1 MLNLPTLLLVQ
12 VCFTLLTALLLA
24 GVALT
29 KDALREQQLWAVGY
43 LVGCLGLAIGF
54 VESFR
59 VWVHGALSY
68 GVMAFGLAL
77 VWRGVC
83 DFCGGSLSN
92 RAIGS
97 ISVVAVLLP
106 GYFALVE
113 PSLRSRLLVTGIYFG
128 VLNLACAWTLWSR
141 LRDDARAV
149 MWASLL
155 GFVGLGGALIVR
167 GLYIALPH
175 TQGQDLEQTDLVQSI
190 SMLVISI
197 AQVSVGFGLIV
208 MVAHRYAYKLN
219 QLTLLAPLTGAYNRS
234 AIERLVT
241 RNLNRARQSG
251 RSICVAMVDADH
263 FKAINDE
270 HGHPVGDVVLRHLV
284 TLMLAQLRPTDLVVR
299 YGGEEFLLVMEG
311 VNLSVGLQVAERV
324 RENVEIARV
333 EVGALTLN
341 YRISIGLSC
350 SDTHGFD
357 LKKLVDCADRALY
370 RAKQSGRNRVCES
383 LTSDES
389 LL

>member
-12 VCFTLLTALLLA
+12 VCFTFLTALLLA
-24 GVALT
+24 SVGLT
-29 KDALREQQLWAVGY
+29 KDALREQQLWAVGN
-43 LVGCLGLAIGF
+43 LVVCLGLAIGF
-54 VESFR
+54 VESFP

-83 DFCGGSLSN
+83 DFCGDRLST
-92 RAIGS
+92 RAIVL
-97 ISVVAVLLP
+97 ISVAAILLP
-106 GYFALVE
+106 GYFSLVE
-113 PSLRSRLLVTGIYFG
+113 PSLRNRLLVTGIYFG
-128 VLNLACAWTLWSR
+128 VLNLACAWTLWAR
-141 LRDDARAV
+141 LRDDARTV

-155 GFVGLGGALIVR
+155 GFFGLGVTLIVR
-167 GLYIALPH
+167 GVYIALPH
-175 TQGQDLEQTDLVQSI
+175 TEGQELAQTDLVQSI

-197 AQVSVGFGLIV
+197 TQVSICFGLIV

-219 QLTLLAPLTGAYNRS
+219 QLSLLDPLTGAYNRS
-234 AIERLVT
+234 AIERLAI

-251 RSICVAMVDADH
+251 RSVCVAMVDADH

-299 YGGEEFLLVMEG
+299 YGGEEFLLVMDG
-311 VNLSVGLQVAERV
+311 VNLSGGHQVAERV

-333 EVGALTLN
+333 EVGAITLN
-341 YRISIGLSC
+341 YCVSIGLSC

-383 LTSDES
+383 LVSDENP
-389 LL
+389 L